1 MKKFDFIWIPRGL
14 AFLIALASLSIVIL
28 YFFHEPVFLLLI
40 IPIIHFGGFFVSLY
54 APKWL
59 GKGFLYLLFCLC
71 IILSVQFFVLISSNG
86 CSEATDGLMGP
97 FYYLEI
103 PIIVTSILFFVFLRK
118 NKI

>member
-14 AFLIALASLSIVIL
+14 AFLVALVSLGIVVFYL
-28 YFFHEPVFLLLI
+28 FFEPIFFLLI

-59 GKGFLYLLFCLC
+59 GKGFLYLIFCLG
-71 IILSVQFFVLISSNG
+71 IILGIQFVVLISSNG
-86 CSEATDGLMGP
+86 CSEATDSLMKP

-103 PIIVTSILFFVFLRK
+103 PIVIVSILFFIFLRK
-118 NKI
+118 KKI